1 MERQWFN
8 NSSQT
13 ESVTVNC
20 SKYLKPYKWFISC
33 HIYFVGKYD
42 IIKIWNIVRISFL
55 IFYNQ
60 INCYYIKFIT
70 SWTSRFNEAMFR
82 EIRLPSSGNVN
93 DYVTLNRQV
102 KIFLRKILLTSLLSL
117 SLVNL
122 VFIFNYFNIEIYELA
137 VSCINSFYNKNMSYV
152 CKKNLNPIQNGHFGG
167 CSRMGGTKKPPTL
180 KSVRHILQW
189 WNLAQLCLT

>member
-1 MERQWFN
+1 
-8 NSSQT
+8 
-13 ESVTVNC
+13 
-20 SKYLKPYKWFISC
+20 
-33 HIYFVGKYD
+33 
-42 IIKIWNIVRISFL
+42 
-55 IFYNQ
+55 
-60 INCYYIKFIT
+60 
-70 SWTSRFNEAMFR
+70 MFR
-82 EIRLPSSGNVN
+82 EIPLPSSGNVN

-167 CSRMGGTKKPPTL
+167 CSRMGGDQKAPNPKICQTYPTMMELGTVMPYVKKIQKIYQSRDTPPEF
-180 KSVRHILQW
+180 W
-189 WNLAQLCLT
+189 